1 MTTDVP
7 SPLARDRFP
16 LRGHTVVVTGVS
28 RREGIGFATACRLAA
43 YGANVFCQHYSP
55 HDAEQPWGADDVD
68 AVLDGIGEHC
78 VEGARVVGMRADFDD
93 PGAAARVIEAAAE
106 EFGRLSGL
114 VCDHA
119 QSGSDGTLAEMSADW
134 LDSHWAVNTRAS
146 LLLAK
151 AFAARHRVHDP
162 ASIVFM
168 TSGQTQG
175 PMPGEV
181 AYAAS
186 KAAIAGVTLTISQ
199 ELAAQ
204 GIRVNTVNPGPVDTG
219 YMTPEILEATRGMFP
234 FGRFGQPDDAARLIA
249 WLLTAEAEWITGQV
263 LNSEGGF
270 TR

>member
-7 SPLARDRFP
+7 SPLARDRVP
-16 LRGHTVVVTGVS
+16 LHGHAVVVTGVS
-28 RREGIGFATACRLAA
+28 RRAGIGFATACRLAA

-55 HDAEQPWGADDVD
+55 HDAAQPWGADDVD
-68 AVLDGIGEHC
+68 AVLDGIGEHR
-78 VEGARVVGMRADFDD
+78 VEGARVVGMHADFTD
-93 PGAAARVIEAAAE
+93 PEAPARVIEAAAE
-106 EFGRLSGL
+106 EFGQLTGL
-114 VCDHA
+114 VCNHA
-119 QSGSDGTLAEMSADW
+119 QSGSDGTLAEMRADW

-151 AFAARHRVHDP
+151 AFAARHLVGDR

-168 TSGQTQG
+168 TSGQAQG
-175 PMPGEV
+175 PMPAEI

-186 KAAIAGVTLTISQ
+186 KAAIAGATLTISH
-199 ELAAQ
+199 ELAGQ

-219 YMTPEILEATRGMFP
+219 YMTPEGLEATRGMFP
-234 FGRFGQPDDAARLIA
+234 YARFGAPDDPARLIA